1 MPDLRGKG
9 LSELTVSEALS
20 IMVSCIISRSNL
32 RLNIM
37 VMVEASGGEEAIQLM
52 VDREQREVQIG
63 GEEGRQ
69 TSSSD
74 RSTSPN

>member
-1 MPDLRGKG
+1 
-9 LSELTVSEALS
+9 
-20 IMVSCIISRSNL
+20 MVSCILSRPNL

-37 VMVEASGGEEAIQLM
+37 VMVEASGEEEVIQLM

>member
-1 MPDLRGKG
+1 
-9 LSELTVSEALS
+9 
-20 IMVSCIISRSNL
+20 MVTCVISRPNL

-37 VMVEASGGEEAIQLM
+37 VLVEASGGEEVIQLM

-74 RSTSPN
+74 TSTSPN

>member
-1 MPDLRGKG
+1 
-9 LSELTVSEALS
+9 
-20 IMVSCIISRSNL
+20 MVSCTLSRPNL

-37 VMVEASGGEEAIQLM
+37 VVVEASGGEEAIQLM

>member
-1 MPDLRGKG
+1 M
-9 LSELTVSEALS
+9 
-20 IMVSCIISRSNL
+20 M
-32 RLNIM
+32 
-37 VMVEASGGEEAIQLM
+37 MVEATGGEEAIQLM

-74 RSTSPN
+74 TSTSPN

>member
-1 MPDLRGKG
+1 M
-9 LSELTVSEALS
+9 
-20 IMVSCIISRSNL
+20 
-32 RLNIM
+32 
-37 VMVEASGGEEAIQLM
+37 MVEATGGEEAIQLM

-74 RSTSPN
+74 TSTSPN

>member
-1 MPDLRGKG
+1 
-9 LSELTVSEALS
+9 
-20 IMVSCIISRSNL
+20 MVTCIISRPNL
-32 RLNIM
+32 RFNIV

-74 RSTSPN
+74 TSSSPN

>member
-1 MPDLRGKG
+1 
-9 LSELTVSEALS
+9 
-20 IMVSCIISRSNL
+20 MVTCVISRPNL

-37 VMVEASGGEEAIQLM
+37 VLVEASGGEEVIQLM
-52 VDREQREVQIG
+52 VEREQREVQIG

-74 RSTSPN
+74 TSTSPN

>member
-1 MPDLRGKG
+1 
-9 LSELTVSEALS
+9 
-20 IMVSCIISRSNL
+20 MVTCIISRPNL
-32 RLNIM
+32 RLNIV

-52 VDREQREVQIG
+52 VDRKQREVQIG

-74 RSTSPN
+74 TSASPN